1 MSSLAEVTVTE
12 KHETQEKDL
21 VRYGSVDHLDV
32 RRGSIVAHTLE
43 HYASAHFRKN
53 NTHGRRTLRRTFS
66 GQIHHRQQTRNNLW
80 RFSLDPIQIPLLK
93 KTCELS
99 QELQQKACHCFRYIM
114 KYMGDYPTRK
124 STIKTALTDSIFQP
138 PLSHEELRD
147 EIYCQ
152 IVKQVTQNR
161 KRSSEERG
169 WELLWFISGLF
180 SPSDPDLLNELELFA
195 QSYREL
201 WPVALDIQERLSTV
215 SKVPFC
221 RIYPPHITEVNAIQN
236 KSQNLY
242 QKILI
247 PDESSQ
253 AVQIHSLVKCQDICS
268 QLVELLGLQSV
279 EGFGLVLTTENDVFG
294 SNSDDY
300 FMDFLHESTK
310 HVYSTGSDNDDLYQI
325 VFVKIHHVNTDVGC
339 DYTADIVFH
348 FPQELSKYLHGC
360 YKVGADEATQIGSY
374 IYRSKFGSQP
384 FHLDSFNTLIPDLV
398 PVQSYMEHSL
408 VDWEDQILSKYRQH
422 SILSSE
428 EAKISFLKC
437 LSRWPVFASHFFE
450 VTQYLGLGLKRD
462 RILAINQNYILLL
475 NASNDVVE
483 SHSLSSVI
491 SWSYSVKAYQLKL
504 SLKTGVVLS
513 LVTTLYYEISQL
525 LTYYS
530 NYASTNKD
538 TIYTKHRISI
548 LCDSIA

>member
-1 MSSLAEVTVTE
+1 MSSQPEYTVTE
-12 KHETQEKDL
+12 MQETQEGDM
-21 VRYGSVDHLDV
+21 VRYGSVDHLD
-32 RRGSIVAHTLE
+32 
-43 HYASAHFRKN
+43 
-53 NTHGRRTLRRTFS
+53 
-66 GQIHHRQQTRNNLW
+66 
-80 RFSLDPIQIPLLK
+80 
-93 KTCELS
+93 
-99 QELQQKACHCFRYIM
+99 
-114 KYMGDYPTRK
+114 
-124 STIKTALTDSIFQP
+124 
-138 PLSHEELRD
+138 EELRD

-195 QSYREL
+195 QSYKEL
-201 WPVALDIQERLSTV
+201 WPVASDIQERLFTV

-236 KSQNLY
+236 KTQNLY
-242 QKILI
+242 QRILI

-253 AVQIHSLVKCQDICS
+253 AVQIHSLLKCQEICS
-268 QLVELLGLQSV
+268 QLVELLGLQSAD
-279 EGFGLVLTTENDVFG
+279 GFGLVLTTENDVFA
-294 SNSDDY
+294 SYSDDY

-310 HVYSTGSDNDDLYQI
+310 HVYSTGSVHLLLTDSDDLYQI
-325 VFVKIHHVNTDVGC
+325 VFVKIHYVNTDVGC

-360 YKVGADEATQIGSY
+360 YRVSADEATQIGSY

-398 PVQSYMEHSL
+398 PLQSYTEHTL

-422 SILSSE
+422 SILSPE

-450 VTQYLGLGLKRD
+450 VTV
-462 RILAINQNYILLL
+462 NN
-475 NASNDVVE
+475 
-483 SHSLSSVI
+483 
-491 SWSYSVKAYQLKL
+491 
-504 SLKTGVVLS
+504 
-513 LVTTLYYEISQL
+513 
-525 LTYYS
+525 
-530 NYASTNKD
+530 
-538 TIYTKHRISI
+538 
-548 LCDSIA
+548 